1 MELLQGFVTVL
12 TTGGIFFI
20 LIGALVGFI
29 LGAMP
34 GLTSTMALAILAP
47 LTFGF
52 DTLYA
57 LCMLMGVYIA
67 GIAGG
72 SIPAIALNI
81 PGTPA
86 SAATALDGYALFKE
100 GKGRS
105 TLITSFWASG
115 LGTIFSAFILVTLA
129 PTIAKF
135 GLLFSAP
142 EYFALG
148 MLGVTVIIS
157 ISGKHIIKGMAAG
170 LLGFMIAF
178 VGTDPVSGVGRFTF
192 DMYQLNGG
200 ISYVPALIGLFGLS
214 EVFNFVENQ
223 IKTQPVVKG
232 QKNQKDSWKK
242 LIPTFLRSSSIGT
255 AIGSIPG
262 AGADIASWTS
272 YDIAQK
278 FRKKEDRFGKGEIKG
293 VVASESANNANVG
306 GALIPMMTFGIPG
319 DGQTAMLIAFLLI
332 HGLSPGPLIFETNA
346 DLIWAMFASVFVASA
361 LVIIYGYL
369 FSGIITKIVSQPL
382 KVVYPIVIIFC
393 IVGSYAISN
402 NVFDIYVM
410 VAFGVF
416 GFLMK
421 KFGFPIAPLMLALIL
436 APMIEKNLRKGLL
449 QFDNNFFLFFERPLF
464 LTIMGIG
471 LLLLFLTFKLRK
483 KAEIEA

>member
-1 MELLQGFVTVL
+1 MDLLQGFITTVTS
-12 TTGGIFFI
+12 GGIFLI
-20 LIGALVGFI
+20 LIGALAGFV

-52 DTLYA
+52 DTVLA

-86 SAATALDGYALFKE
+86 SAATALDGYPLFKE
-100 GKGRS
+100 GKGRK

-115 LGTIFSAFILVTLA
+115 LGTIFSALILVTLA
-129 PTIAKF
+129 PIIAKF

-157 ISGKHIIKGMAAG
+157 ISGKYMMKGIIAG

-178 VGTDPVSGVGRFTF
+178 IGTDPLSGVGRFTF
-192 DMYQLNGG
+192 GMYQLNGG
-200 ISYVPALIGLFGLS
+200 ISYIPALIGLFGLS
-214 EVFNFVENQ
+214 EVFSFAENQ
-223 IKTQPVVKG
+223 VKG
-232 QKNQKDSWKK
+232 KGLKTDHKDSKKSWKR
-242 LIPTFLRSSSIGT
+242 LIPTFIRSSSIGT

-278 FRKKEDRFGKGEIKG
+278 FGKKEDRFGKGEIKG

-332 HGLSPGPLIFETNA
+332 HGLNPGPLIFETHAN
-346 DLIWAMFASVFVASA
+346 LVWAMFASVFIASA

-369 FSGIITKIVSQPL
+369 FSGVITKLVSQPL

-402 NVFDIYVM
+402 NMFDMYVM
-410 VAFGVF
+410 VVFGVL

-421 KFGFPIAPLMLALIL
+421 KFNFPIAPLMLALIL

-449 QFDNNFFLFFERPLF
+449 KFDNNFLLFFERPLF

-471 LLLLFLTFKLRK
+471 ALLLFLTFRLRK
-483 KAEIEA
+483 KAESEL

>member
-306 GALIPMMTFGIPG
+306 GALI
-319 DGQTAMLIAFLLI
+319 
-332 HGLSPGPLIFETNA
+332 
-346 DLIWAMFASVFVASA
+346 
-361 LVIIYGYL
+361 
-369 FSGIITKIVSQPL
+369 
-382 KVVYPIVIIFC
+382 
-393 IVGSYAISN
+393 
-402 NVFDIYVM
+402 
-410 VAFGVF
+410 
-416 GFLMK
+416 
-421 KFGFPIAPLMLALIL
+421 
-436 APMIEKNLRKGLL
+436 
-449 QFDNNFFLFFERPLF
+449 
-464 LTIMGIG
+464 
-471 LLLLFLTFKLRK
+471 
-483 KAEIEA
+483 